1 MIDLTFSLQ
10 ERGGA
15 YKREGHRYIEEII
28 AELPGLRQVKCLIN
42 YAIPH
47 GYYSI
52 FLVCLRLLEQLR
64 ENLQEL
70 RLLVLRI

>member
-1 MIDLTFSLQ
+1 MGFVFMNFRDFNILIMIDLTFSLQ

-47 GYYSI
+47 VTIPFSWY
-52 FLVCLRLLEQLR
+52 V
-64 ENLQEL
+64 
-70 RLLVLRI
+70 

>member
-10 ERGGA
+10 DRGGA

-47 GYYSI
+47 VTIPFSWY
-52 FLVCLRLLEQLR
+52 V
-64 ENLQEL
+64 
-70 RLLVLRI
+70 